1 MEHTQG
7 AGMPAEIEEL
17 HANSDSGRGRE
28 AFSHMRPGSTGE
40 VTELDVDRLLCRIDA
55 LEREKAS
62 LEAFAAVAAHELLQP
77 LILAEAYTSLIADRL
92 RGEEHADS
100 LRDLGALTRGMRRGR
115 ALVETLLFDAR
126 TAGENL
132 ERAPVDLN
140 RVVEDCLELLGPDLT
155 LIDVEVEVM
164 PLPEVNG
171 NEALIS
177 GLYKN
182 LLLNAVKYS
191 PRTGSAIVVG
201 ADNGDGEARLFVQS
215 DGPTIPEEERERIF
229 EPFVRGQGDRRAR
242 GSGLGLAVCRSIVE
256 RHGGHIAV
264 VAGVP
269 AGNRFSFTLP
279 G

>member
-1 MEHTQG
+1 
-7 AGMPAEIEEL
+7 MPAEIEEL
-17 HANSDSGRGRE
+17 HANSDSGQGRP
-28 AFSHMRPGSTGE
+28 AFVHVRPGSTDE
-40 VTELDVDRLLCRIDA
+40 VTELDVESLLCRIDT

-62 LEAFAAVAAHELLQP
+62 LEAFAAVAAHEILQP

-92 RGEEHADS
+92 LGEEHVDS

-115 ALVETLLFDAR
+115 ALVETLLYDAR
-126 TAGENL
+126 TVGEEL

-155 LIDVEVEVM
+155 LIDVEIEVT

-182 LLLNAVKYS
+182 LLLNAVKYA
-191 PRTGSAIVVG
+191 PRTGSAILVG
-201 ADNGDGEARLFVQS
+201 AENRDGEVRLFVQS
-215 DGPTIPEEERERIF
+215 DGPTLPEEERERIF

-256 RHGGHIAV
+256 RHGGHIGVA
-264 VAGVP
+264 AGVP